1 MSQTAT
7 IVQPTKANIG
17 IFTNPKHDLWISEAE
32 PTVERVL
39 KADDLKHGEVTIAI
53 KSTGICGSD
62 VHFWHAGCI
71 GPMIVEGDH
80 ILGHESA
87 GQIIA
92 VHPSVTHLKVG
103 DRVAVEPNV
112 ICNECEPCL
121 TGRYN
126 GCEKVEFLSTPPVP
140 GLLRRYV
147 NHPSVWCHKIGNM
160 SYEDGAMLEPLS
172 VALAGMQRSG
182 IKLGDPVLVC
192 GAGPIGLITLLCC
205 KAAGACP
212 LVITDID
219 EGRLKFAKELC
230 PSVITHKVERMSA
243 EDAAKAIV
251 ASFGG
256 IEPAVV
262 MECTGVESSIASA
275 IWAAKFGG
283 KVFVIGVGKNEM
295 NFPFMRCSTREI
307 DLVFQYR
314 YSNTWP
320 RAIRLLENK
329 VIDLSKLVTHR
340 FKLEE
345 ALEAFAT
352 AADPKTGAIKTGA
365 WGRIAARRFESTAAK
380 AAESGK
386 EGAFKAAEA
395 TKQGTSKAAEAT
407 KQTTSNAAQA
417 TKQSTAN
424 AAEATKQ
431 GTAKAAEATKETA
444 SKAAEATKEGAS
456 KAAEATKEAAPKA
469 AEATKQGAAKA
480 TEATK
485 EGASKAAEAT
495 KTAAEKASET
505 AKEGISKA
513 SASAAEYASKAQE
526 GLSKVTS
533 SAGPAIAG
541 AAKGAAESLSKVG
554 GRTAKVV
561 GFVEKQVPTVIYYS
575 KVAAE
580 VGKIV
585 FRGQKMSPPSVETFQ
600 TYFQNVW
607 KNPTSL
613 LQSATQSASQ
623 IASKTAQQPG
633 SIISRV
639 QNISRAQLIT
649 GGVIAAECLGFFTV
663 GEMIGRFKIVG
674 YHGENGAAHH

>member
-7 IVQPTKANIG
+7 IVKPTKANIG

-32 PTVERVL
+32 PTVESVQ
-39 KADDLKHGEVTIAI
+39 KGDDLKPGEVTISV

-103 DRVAVEPNV
+103 DRVAIEPNV
-112 ICNECEPCL
+112 ICNACEPCL

-147 NHPSVWCHKIGNM
+147 NHPAIWCHKIGNM

-205 KAAGACP
+205 KAAGVCP

-219 EGRLKFAKELC
+219 EGRLKFAKEVC
-230 PSVITHKVERMSA
+230 PSAITHKVERMSA
-243 EDAAKAIV
+243 EDSAKAIV

-256 IEPAVV
+256 IEPAVA

-275 IWAAKFGG
+275 IWATKFGG
-283 KVFVIGVGKNEM
+283 KVFVIGVGKNEL

-314 YSNTWP
+314 YCNTWP
-320 RAIRLLENK
+320 RAIRLLENG

-340 FKLEE
+340 FKLED
-345 ALEAFAT
+345 ALEAFKV
-352 AADPKTGAIKTGA
+352 AADPKTGAIKT
-365 WGRIAARRFESTAAK
+365 WSRMAARRFESTAAK
-380 AAESGK
+380 AAETAK
-386 EGAFKAAEA
+386 EGA
-395 TKQGTSKAAEAT
+395 
-407 KQTTSNAAQA
+407 
-417 TKQSTAN
+417 
-424 AAEATKQ
+424 
-431 GTAKAAEATKETA
+431 KE
-444 SKAAEATKEGAS
+444 
-456 KAAEATKEAAPKA
+456 
-469 AEATKQGAAKA
+469 GAAKA
-480 TEATK
+480 SST
-485 EGASKAAEAT
+485 ASQASSSASASASQASASAKAAA
-495 KTAAEKASET
+495 
-505 AKEGISKA
+505 SKA
-513 SASAAEYASKAQE
+513 SATASEYASKAQE
-526 GLSKVTS
+526 GLSRVTS

-541 AAKGAAESLSKVG
+541 AAKGAAASLSKVG
-554 GRTAKVV
+554 GRTARVV
-561 GFVEKQVPTVIYYS
+561 AFVENQIPTVIYYS
-575 KVAAE
+575 KVGAE
-580 VGKIV
+580 VAKIV

-600 TYFQNVW
+600 SYFQNVW
-607 KNPTSL
+607 KNPMSL
-613 LQSATQSASQ
+613 LQSASQ
-623 IASKTAQQPG
+623 TAAKTAQQPG
-633 SIISRV
+633 SILARV
-639 QNISRAQLIT
+639 QNLNRAQLVA
-649 GGVIAAECLGFFTV
+649 GGVVAAECLGFFTV
-663 GEMIGRFKIVG
+663 GEMIGRFKIIG
-674 YHGENGAAHH
+674 YHGESPAAHH